1 LAAEIAIYRGCQR
14 GRERGLSW
22 TTDIKVAEG
31 FAAGKRCINSMPT
44 LVTAVIP
51 KAYVFGVF
59 IERKESEITID
70 PRRLRRLQAKAPA
83 EAAG

>member
-59 IERKESEITID
+59 IERKENEITID
-70 PRRLRRLQAKAPA
+70 PRRFRRLQAKAPA